1 MDVNQSSF
9 AFAGTAATANAQT
22 QSTQRAAQEDR
33 DEVQASTANS
43 DAVSST
49 DVGDVSAAG
58 SSSEGQATPAAV
70 ESDPPAD
77 TTSER
82 ERPRGDTLDISV

>member
-9 AFAGTAATANAQT
+9 AYAGTAATANAQT
-22 QSTQRAAQEDR
+22 QTTQKAAREES
-33 DEVQASTANS
+33 DEVRASTANS
-43 DAVSST
+43 EAVSST
-49 DVGDVSAAG
+49 DVGDVQETESQG
-58 SSSEGQATPAAV
+58 DTTPVV

-82 ERPRGDTLDISV
+82 EQSPGDNVDISV